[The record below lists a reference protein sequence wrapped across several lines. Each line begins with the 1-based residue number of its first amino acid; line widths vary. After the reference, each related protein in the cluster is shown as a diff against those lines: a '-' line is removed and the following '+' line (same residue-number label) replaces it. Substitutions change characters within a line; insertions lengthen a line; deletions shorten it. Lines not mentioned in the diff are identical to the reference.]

1 MEKSC
6 FEVLLIRDTFNDYL
20 CRCKA
25 AEWRFF
31 MIKSMTGYGRC
42 ERIIGTKKIT
52 AELKS
57 VNHRFSDYNIKV
69 PRQYGFLE
77 DRVRQFISKEVAR
90 GKIDVYVNLES
101 CGEADKTVTVN
112 KELAG
117 NYVEILRDLCETFSL
132 KDDISVSTIASFTDI
147 FRAEPKRD
155 DEEEIWTAVSEV
167 LTDAVSS
174 FISMRAREGERIER
188 DLRERVTY
196 MKSLANEIDKLS
208 PMAVQ
213 VYKDKLY
220 QKIKEVIDEREP
232 DDTRILTEVAIFA
245 DKVAVNEETV
255 RLASHYD
262 EFFTILDSNEPAG
275 RKLDFLIQE
284 INREVNTI
292 GSKASDLEIA
302 KLVVTLKGEI
312 EKLREQ
318 IQNIE

>member
-1 MEKSC
+1 
-6 FEVLLIRDTFNDYL
+6 
-20 CRCKA
+20 
-25 AEWRFF
+25 

-90 GKIDVYVNLES
+90 GKIDVYVSIES